1 MDANHL
7 ILIEDI
13 NPNLYYI
20 KLEDKNATL
29 EKTIPFV
36 ETDMDKVDI
45 EDMSYVNNTVYALW
59 SHGVLFK

>member
-29 EKTIPFV
+29 EKTIHFV